1 MPSAARRSP
10 LYGRAEEVRRL
21 ITEEGFTLP
30 AIGERYGM
38 STPAVRAFCK
48 RSGIGER
55 AKIGRPV
62 GALSSRLRVPDV
74 RQALQ
79 EGKTMTEIGAAVGVT
94 AAAVRAFCSRNHIAD
109 PRPPTTGPRF
119 NLDTREA
126 EIRKLLE
133 AGNSFG
139 RTADAIGCTR
149 SAMIAWCSRRGIKS
163 TVAQHNSGSR
173 TTQRKLDRG
182 FDGRALGNAGAG
194 SRRTARQQ
202 DALEVRKLKD
212 LGAIVANCKTG
223 GTLPALTAEERVA
236 KKEQIQ
242 SGMAGLLR
250 AAEDY
255 AATLGAGVKLRD
267 VREGQCRY
275 PLWPEGSDDHRVCGR
290 PVAGER
296 SYCASCAQRTLYYV
310 APDLRAPRDP
320 NVIRRKW

>member
-38 STPAVRAFCK
+38 SIPAVRAFCK
-48 RSGIGER
+48 RNEIKER
-55 AKIGRPV
+55 APCGRPTPLKLPTV
-62 GALSSRLRVPDV
+62 QQQLAKGM
-74 RQALQ
+74 
-79 EGKTMTEIGAAVGVT
+79 TMAEIGAAVGVT
-94 AAAVRAFCSRNHIAD
+94 KGAVSAFCSRN
-109 PRPPTTGPRF
+109 G
-119 NLDTREA
+119 L
-126 EIRKLLE
+126 
-133 AGNSFG
+133 
-139 RTADAIGCTR
+139 
-149 SAMIAWCSRRGIKS
+149 
-163 TVAQHNSGSR
+163 TVARPQGRNLKAVAERGSGR

-194 SRRTARQQ
+194 NRRTARQQ
-202 DALEVRKLKD
+202 DALEARKLKD

-242 SGMAGLLR
+242 SDMAGLLR

-255 AATLGAGVKLRD
+255 VAALGAGVKLRD

-296 SYCASCAQRTLYYV
+296 AYCASCAQRTLYYV